1 MEQKTKQQVACPD
14 CGQAFSARGLSGHRR
29 MRHGLR
35 PAPALPRE
43 TNRAVEG
50 ISSIM
55 NALAG
60 LQDSVERIELHM
72 AAWQNP
78 LAKAETPEAEIARLN
93 RELAELLQ
101 HIERMKRTGLASTT
115 IRLASSESAQ
125 RSTFELAQLR
135 RNQAR
140 LVFRLEELRHGV
152 PSDERFLS

>member
-1 MEQKTKQQVACPD
+1 MEQNTKQQVACPD
-14 CGQAFSARGLSGHRR
+14 CGQSFSPRGLSGHRR

-43 TNRAVEG
+43 PNRAVEG
-50 ISSIM
+50 ISAIM

-60 LQDSVERIELHM
+60 LQDAVERIELHL
-72 AAWQNP
+72 AARQNP
-78 LAKAETPEAEIARLN
+78 LARPETAEEEIARLDH
-93 RELAELLQ
+93 ELSELLQ
-101 HIERMKRTGLASTT
+101 HIDRMKRTGLASTT
-115 IRLASSESAQ
+115 IQLGSSESAQ

-152 PSDERFLS
+152 SSDERFLS